1 MEHTQVKRLK
11 TPWHISFTRAVS
23 LLLVLSTL
31 FLLTACGRRRDNDN
45 ELMESTGGRDLV
57 KATMAD
63 NVFSLNSNPNFSR
76 NPFVATNHSNQLVCD
91 LLYENMVE
99 VDEDFHVIPNVIGSW
114 TANDS
119 FTIWTFVLDQEH
131 EHTFSD
137 GDPVTGRDLVY
148 SIGFAIYNDR
158 FRGRF
163 ASYQGASYTDD
174 GMQVTL
180 GIGDSQ
186 FPKLLNIPVIKLGTF
201 EVEAG
206 VPPIGSGP
214 YRYDEEMVKL
224 EVNPYYE
231 DYKSLPLKNIYL
243 QEYTDAE
250 GTLEAFEDG
259 IIDLAVNDPSSYTS
273 LGYASSNEIHSFATT
288 NMHYIMFNEESTFGR
303 SAAFRIAM
311 QYAFDR
317 DYLVEL
323 LGGNAV
329 ASPIPLYPTLEFYP
343 QSLADSIGY
352 NLDVCKAVLES
363 AGIADLDGDGRM
375 EYTGAGAQSRFE
387 IVLMVCAD
395 SSAKAGIANRFKE
408 SMKSIG
414 INVNVQELGWDEY
427 LQALQDGYFEAGN
440 REVTW
445 DMYYGE
451 VKLRNNFD
459 LTELLQVRDE
469 KNPGGNLNYS
479 RSRDTTIVDRINNY
493 LRASEAAR
501 PIVYNELCEYLTR
514 TSGNLVTIGFEKQQI
529 IAHRGVI
536 KGMEPNI
543 GNPLYGFKDWTIDM
557 DD

>member
-1 MEHTQVKRLK
+1 MEHKQVKYK
-11 TPWHISFTRAVS
+11 TTPQYDRFSRAVS
-23 LLLVLSTL
+23 ILLTACTL
-31 FLLTACGRRRDNDN
+31 FLLTACGRRGNNDN
-45 ELMESTGGRDLV
+45 ELLESTGGRDLV
-57 KATMAD
+57 KAAAAD
-63 NVFSLNSNPNFSR
+63 NVFSLNSNTNFSR
-76 NPFVATNHSNQLVCD
+76 NPFVATNHSNQLICD
-91 LLYENMVE
+91 LVYENMVE
-99 VDEDFHVIPNVIGSW
+99 VDEEFHVLPNVIGGW
-114 TANDS
+114 TSNDD
-119 FTIWTFVLDQEH
+119 FTIWTFTLDQEN

-148 SIGFAIYNDR
+148 SMGFAIYNDR

-163 ASYQGASYTDD
+163 SSYKGASYTDD

-186 FPKLLNIPVIKLGTF
+186 FVKLLNIPVIKLGTF

-224 EVNPYYE
+224 EVNPYYP
-231 DYKSLPLKNIYL
+231 DFKKLPLKTIYL

-259 IIDLAVNDPSSYTS
+259 IIDLAINDPSSYTS
-273 LGYASSNEIHSFATT
+273 LGYASSNEIHNYATT
-288 NMHYIMFNEESTFGR
+288 NMHYLMFNEESTFGR
-303 SAAFRIAM
+303 SSAFRIAM

-329 ASPIPLYPTLEFYP
+329 ASPIPLYPTVEFYP
-343 QSLADSIGY
+343 HGLADDLQY
-352 NLDVCKAVLES
+352 NLNACKAVLES

-375 EYTGAGAQSRFE
+375 EYSGAGGSGRFE

-414 INVNVQELGWDEY
+414 ITVNVQELGWNEY
-427 LQALQDGYFEAGN
+427 LQALEDGYLESGN

-459 LTELLQVRDE
+459 LSELLQVRDE
-469 KNPGGNLNYS
+469 KNPNGNLNYS
-479 RSRDTTIVDRINNY
+479 RSRDTTILDRVKNY

-514 TSGNLVTIGFEKQQI
+514 VSGNLVTIGFEKQQI

-536 KGMEPNI
+536 KGMQPNI
-543 GNPLYGFKDWTIDM
+543 GNPLYGFKDWTIDL

>member
-1 MEHTQVKRLK
+1 MEHCQEKIKKFITSNDRRL
-11 TPWHISFTRAVS
+11 IS
-23 LLLVLSTL
+23 L
-31 FLLTACGRRRDNDN
+31 FLAVIMLFSLSACGRGGDDDNQ
-45 ELMESTGGRDLV
+45 LLESTGGRDLV
-57 KATMAD
+57 KAAMAD
-63 NVFSLNSNPNFSR
+63 NVFSLNSNPNYSK

-91 LLYENMVE
+91 LIYENMVE
-99 VDEDFHVIPNVIGSW
+99 VDENFHVIPNVIGSW
-114 TANDS
+114 SCNDDAS
-119 FTIWTFVLDQEH
+119 IWTLTLDQEH
-131 EHTFSD
+131 EHNFSD

-163 ASYQGASYTDD
+163 ASYKGASFTED

-186 FPKLLNIPVIKLGTF
+186 FIKLLNIPVIKLGTF
-201 EVEAG
+201 EVAAG
-206 VPPIGSGP
+206 IPPIGSGP

-224 EVNPYYE
+224 EVNPYYP
-231 DYKSLPLKNIYL
+231 DFKNLPVQTIYL

-259 IIDLAVNDPSSYTS
+259 IIDLAINDPSSYTS
-273 LGYASSNEIHSFATT
+273 LGYASSNEIHNYATT

-303 SAAFRIAM
+303 SAAFRIGM

-317 DYLVEL
+317 EYLVEL

-329 ASPIPLYPTLEFYP
+329 ATPIPLYPTVEYYP
-343 QSLADSIGY
+343 QSLADALQYDLG
-352 NLDVCKAVLES
+352 VCKAVLES

-375 EYTGAGAQSRFE
+375 EYSGAGGSGRFE
-387 IVLMVCAD
+387 IVLIVCAD

-414 INVNVQELGWDEY
+414 ITVNVQELPWEEY
-427 LQALQDGYFEAGN
+427 LLALEDGYFESGN

-459 LTELLQVRDE
+459 LTELLQVRNE
-469 KNPGGNLNYS
+469 KNPAGNLNYS
-479 RSRDTTIVDRINNY
+479 RSRDTTIADRINNY

-501 PIVYNELCEYLTR
+501 PIVYTDLCDYITR
-514 TSGNLVTIGFEKQQI
+514 VSGNLVTIGFEKQQI

-536 KGMEPNI
+536 KGIQANI
-543 GNPLYGFKDWTIDM
+543 GNPLYGFKDWTIDL
-557 DD
+557 DN